1 MSRTGHSI
9 RIIQHIYI
17 YSCSLICVADFV
29 CILKITVLS
38 RYPLHICVFYK
49 FIVRKVRG
57 VTMSMRVGTHNSNIK
72 RYTFRKADG
81 TVVGTMS
88 VHKPSSKKKKRLQY
102 NFKQLSK
109 QILQTKTPVNAKQV
123 VTRARAQVVSLRKK
137 LNSDDYDYS
146 EVRHALIHAE
156 KIARIAKKRM
166 KHLQEEENIAKK
178 GGICEGDQVD
188 NSEDFDELL
197 SEDAEEISEE
207 KMKEIMEDLQEQIR
221 ELEEAIADGTGLDE
235 LAEELMPLQNQ
246 EMDPADLDL
255 LKKKHRAEEMR
266 EIMEADL
273 KYLKAMFDKLER
285 EKQEGASGLRSNSDF
300 NTNNSG
306 VSLELGGVD
315 IPVEA
320 SEGLVLPEG
329 GAVDIMA

>member
-1 MSRTGHSI
+1 
-9 RIIQHIYI
+9 
-17 YSCSLICVADFV
+17 
-29 CILKITVLS
+29 
-38 RYPLHICVFYK
+38 
-49 FIVRKVRG
+49 
-57 VTMSMRVGTHNSNIK
+57 MSMKAGAYNSNVK
-72 RYTFRKADG
+72 QYTFQRASG
-81 TVVGTMS
+81 TVKSSTS
-88 VHKPSSKKKKRLQY
+88 VKKSSSKKKKRLQY

-109 QILQTKTPVNAKQV
+109 QILQTKTPVNARQV
-123 VTRARAQVVSLRKK
+123 VTRARAQVVSLRRK

-188 NSEDFDELL
+188 ESEDFDELL
-197 SEDAEEISEE
+197 EGEDAEEISEE
-207 KMKEIMEDLQEQIR
+207 KMQEIMEYLEEQLR

-235 LAEELMPLQNQ
+235 LAEEMMPLQNQ
-246 EMDPADLDL
+246 EMDPADLEL
-255 LKKKHRAEEMR
+255 LKKKHRSEEIR
-266 EIMEADL
+266 EIMEADM
-273 KYLKAMFDKLER
+273 KYLKALFDKLER
-285 EKQEGASGLRSNSDF
+285 EKQEGASGLRSNSDSDA
-300 NTNNSG
+300 NNSG

>member
-1 MSRTGHSI
+1 
-9 RIIQHIYI
+9 
-17 YSCSLICVADFV
+17 
-29 CILKITVLS
+29 
-38 RYPLHICVFYK
+38 
-49 FIVRKVRG
+49 
-57 VTMSMRVGTHNSNIK
+57 MSMRVGTHNPNVK
-72 RYTFRKADG
+72 RYTFRKPNG
-81 TVVGTMS
+81 TVVASMS
-88 VHKPSSKKKKRLQY
+88 VSKPGPKKKKRLQY

-109 QILQTKTPVNAKQV
+109 QILQTKTPVNARQV

-137 LNSDDYDYS
+137 LYSDDYDYS

-188 NSEDFDELL
+188 DSEDFDELL
-197 SEDAEEISEE
+197 EGEDAQEISEE
-207 KMKEIMEDLQEQIR
+207 KMQEIMEYLEEQLR
-221 ELEEAIADGTGLDE
+221 ELEEAIADETGLDE
-235 LAEELMPLQNQ
+235 LAEEMMPLQNQ
-246 EMDPADLDL
+246 EMDPADLEL
-255 LKKKHRAEEMR
+255 LKKKHRSEELR
-266 EIMEADL
+266 EIMEADM
-273 KYLKAMFDKLER
+273 KYLKALFDKLER
-285 EKQEGASGLRSNSDF
+285 EKQEGASGLRSNTDF

>member
-1 MSRTGHSI
+1 
-9 RIIQHIYI
+9 
-17 YSCSLICVADFV
+17 
-29 CILKITVLS
+29 
-38 RYPLHICVFYK
+38 
-49 FIVRKVRG
+49 
-57 VTMSMRVGTHNSNIK
+57 MSMRVGAYNPNAK
-72 RYTFRKADG
+72 RYTFQRASG
-81 TVVGTMS
+81 TVTSSTS
-88 VHKPSSKKKKRLQY
+88 VKKSSSKKKKRLQY

-109 QILQTKTPVNAKQV
+109 QILQTKTPVNARQV
-123 VTRARAQVVSLRKK
+123 VTRARAQVVSLRRK

-188 NSEDFDELL
+188 DSEDFDELL
-197 SEDAEEISEE
+197 EGEDAEEISEE
-207 KMKEIMEDLQEQIR
+207 KMQEIMEYLEEQLR

-235 LAEELMPLQNQ
+235 LAEEMMPLQNQ
-246 EMDPADLDL
+246 EMDPADLEL
-255 LKKKHRAEEMR
+255 LKKKHRSEEIR
-266 EIMEADL
+266 EIMEADM
-273 KYLKAMFDKLER
+273 KYLKALFDKLER

-300 NTNNSG
+300 STNNSG

-320 SEGLVLPEG
+320 SEGLVLPDG
-329 GAVDIMA
+329 GTVDIMA

>member
-1 MSRTGHSI
+1 
-9 RIIQHIYI
+9 
-17 YSCSLICVADFV
+17 
-29 CILKITVLS
+29 
-38 RYPLHICVFYK
+38 
-49 FIVRKVRG
+49 
-57 VTMSMRVGTHNSNIK
+57 MSMRVGAYNPNAK
-72 RYTFRKADG
+72 RYTFQRASG
-81 TVVGTMS
+81 TVTSSTS
-88 VHKPSSKKKKRLQY
+88 VKKSSSKKKKRLQY

-109 QILQTKTPVNAKQV
+109 QILQTKTPVNARQV
-123 VTRARAQVVSLRKK
+123 VTRARAQVVSLRRK

-188 NSEDFDELL
+188 DSEDFDELL
-197 SEDAEEISEE
+197 EGEDAEEISEE
-207 KMKEIMEDLQEQIR
+207 KMQEIMEYLEEQLR

-235 LAEELMPLQNQ
+235 LAEEMMPLQNQ
-246 EMDPADLDL
+246 EMDPADLEL
-255 LKKKHRAEEMR
+255 LKKKHRSEEIR
-266 EIMEADL
+266 EIMEADM
-273 KYLKAMFDKLER
+273 KYLKALFDKLER
-285 EKQEGASGLRSNSDF
+285 EKQEGSCGLRSNSDF

-320 SEGLVLPEG
+320 SEGLVLPDG
-329 GAVDIMA
+329 GTVDIMA

>member
-1 MSRTGHSI
+1 
-9 RIIQHIYI
+9 
-17 YSCSLICVADFV
+17 
-29 CILKITVLS
+29 
-38 RYPLHICVFYK
+38 
-49 FIVRKVRG
+49 
-57 VTMSMRVGTHNSNIK
+57 MSMKVGAYNPNAK
-72 RYTFRKADG
+72 RYTFQRASG
-81 TVVGTMS
+81 TVTSSTS
-88 VHKPSSKKKKRLQY
+88 VKKSSSKKKKRLQY

-109 QILQTKTPVNAKQV
+109 QILQTKTPVNARQV
-123 VTRARAQVVSLRKK
+123 VTRARAQVVSLRRK

-188 NSEDFDELL
+188 DSEDFDELL
-197 SEDAEEISEE
+197 EGEDAEEISEE
-207 KMKEIMEDLQEQIR
+207 KMQEIMEYLEEQLR

-235 LAEELMPLQNQ
+235 LAEEMMPLQNQ
-246 EMDPADLDL
+246 EMDPADLEL
-255 LKKKHRAEEMR
+255 LKKKHRSEEIR
-266 EIMEADL
+266 EIMEADM
-273 KYLKAMFDKLER
+273 KYLKALFDKLER
-285 EKQEGASGLRSNSDF
+285 EKQEGSSGLRSNSDF

-320 SEGLVLPEG
+320 SEGLVLPDG
-329 GAVDIMA
+329 GTVDIMA

>member
-1 MSRTGHSI
+1 
-9 RIIQHIYI
+9 
-17 YSCSLICVADFV
+17 
-29 CILKITVLS
+29 
-38 RYPLHICVFYK
+38 
-49 FIVRKVRG
+49 
-57 VTMSMRVGTHNSNIK
+57 MSMRVGAYNPNVK
-72 RYTFRKADG
+72 RYTFQRASG
-81 TVVGTMS
+81 TVTSSMS
-88 VHKPSSKKKKRLQY
+88 VSKPGSKKKKRLQY

-109 QILQTKTPVNAKQV
+109 QILQTKTPVNARQV

-137 LNSDDYDYS
+137 LYSDDYDYS

-197 SEDAEEISEE
+197 EGEDAEEISEE
-207 KMKEIMEDLQEQIR
+207 KMQEIMEYLDEQLR
-221 ELEEAIADGTGLDE
+221 QLEEAIADGTGLEE
-235 LAEELMPLQNQ
+235 LAEEMMPLQNQ
-246 EMDPADLDL
+246 EMDPADLEL
-255 LKKKHRAEEMR
+255 LKKKHRSEEIR
-266 EIMEADL
+266 EIMEADM
-273 KYLKAMFDKLER
+273 KYLKALFDKLER

-300 NTNNSG
+300 NTNNNG